1 MISAAERHSAPCPG
15 ERCQQDDNCQG
26 ERRDCSER
34 MPSEVLTLR
43 QLNRATLARQLLL
56 GRERLS
62 ATEAIERLAGM
73 QAQEARPPFV
83 GLWTRVEGFQREELC
98 RALLEREVVRATL
111 MRATLHLLSAGDYAA
126 FRAALA
132 LAMTQ
137 AMKVLGKRAQGLE
150 LDEVL
155 PVAGELF
162 EERPLNFSEARALL
176 VERFPDV
183 YDRALGYAVRLHLPL
198 VMVPTEDRW
207 AFPSVAAFTP
217 AEGWLGSLSTDG
229 APEALV
235 LRYLAAFGPA
245 TAADAQTWSG
255 LPGLKPVLEGL
266 RPQLRVFKDERGRE
280 VFDLPDAPRPD
291 EDVPAPPRFLPEF
304 DNLVLAHADRARVLA
319 DEHRPL
325 VVTKNLRVRATFLW
339 DGFVRGTWEV
349 ERTKGSAVLKL
360 APFESLPK
368 RAVKELAA
376 EGERLLRFV
385 EEDASSFEV
394 EVGSR

>member
-1 MISAAERHSAPCPG
+1 MTP
-15 ERCQQDDNCQG
+15 DT
-26 ERRDCSER
+26 
-34 MPSEVLTLR
+34 LTLG

-56 GRERLS
+56 ERQRLS
-62 ATEAIERLAGM
+62 AVEAVERLCGM

-83 GLWTRVEGFQREELC
+83 GLWTRAGAFRREELC
-98 RALLEREVVRATL
+98 EALLEREIVRGTL
-111 MRATLHLLSAGDYAA
+111 MRATLHLLSARDYVAL
-126 FRAALA
+126 RAALA
-132 LAMTQ
+132 PAMSQ
-137 AMKVLGKRAQGLE
+137 AMKVVGKRADGLE
-150 LDEVL
+150 LEKVL
-155 PVAGELF
+155 PVARELF
-162 EERPLNFSEARALL
+162 DERPLTFNEARALL

-207 AFPSVAAFTP
+207 AFPSVASFTP
-217 AEGWLGSLSTDG
+217 AEGWLGPLSTDG
-229 APEALV
+229 SSEGLV

-245 TAADAQTWSG
+245 TAADALTWSG

-266 RPQLRVFKDERGRE
+266 RPKLRVFKDERGRE
-280 VFDLPDAPRPD
+280 LFDLPDAPRPD

-304 DNLVLAHADRARVLA
+304 DNLVLAHADRTRVLA

-349 ERTKGSAVLKL
+349 ERKKGSAVLKL
-360 APFESLPK
+360 TPFEPLPK

-376 EGERLLRFV
+376 EGEGLLRFV
-385 EEDASSFEV
+385 EEDADTFHA